1 MRIPLPSPRSAAGLL
16 PLLGCLLTG
25 CSAAAPV
32 PAPDE
37 TIKAATRALTDAC
50 LMRQGLTPPHPG
62 ESPPPTDEQQI
73 TAALFGKGPT
83 ELSLTLP
90 TGYVVRAHTDGCLGA
105 AQQRLYGDQ
114 RRWFRV
120 SVIVNNL
127 EAEASHTHRP
137 LSEVRDRHRADL
149 ADWHRMRTRAL
160 SEATTVLNQPPFQGD
175 MPR

>member
-1 MRIPLPSPRSAAGLL
+1 MRVPLPPPRSAAGLL
-16 PLLGCLLTG
+16 PLLGFLLTG

-37 TIKAATRALTDAC
+37 VINAATQALTDAC
-50 LMRQGLTPPHPG
+50 LTRQGLTPPRRG
-62 ESPPPTDEQQI
+62 QSPPPAHEQQI
-73 TAALFGKGPT
+73 TSALFGNGPT

-127 EAEASHTHRP
+127 EAEASHTQRP

-160 SEATTVLNQPPFQGD
+160 SEATTVLNHPSSQGD